1 MNTRFVFVL
10 LSMFAFVA
18 CSSTPTRPPGAAEVR
33 SKFIVL
39 QSNPQY
45 AGRAPVAMNEA
56 EAAVR
61 AAEEP
66 RSKKQAALG
75 AHLVAIANSRV
86 DIAQAQAQTLYLEEQ
101 RDSLKRDSDRSRL
114 TARTQEADAAKA
126 ENQDLQRQL
135 ADLNAKTTERGL
147 VITLG
152 DVLFSSGQANLLP
165 AAYANL
171 GKLAAFLNQH
181 SDRTLSIEGHTDSQG
196 SDDYNQGLSQRRADA
211 VRNYLMR
218 NQVASARLTSI
229 GMGESAPVGDNSTAA
244 GRQSNRRVE
253 VVIANPPAP

>member
-1 MNTRFVFVL
+1 MNTRYVFVL
-10 LSMFAFVA
+10 LTMIIFAA
-18 CSSTPTRPPGAAEVR
+18 CSSAPTRPPGADAVR
-33 SKFIVL
+33 AKFAVL
-39 QSNPQY
+39 QTDPQF

-66 RSKKQAALG
+66 RKKDQAALG
-75 AHLVAIANSRV
+75 AHLVALANSRV

-101 RDSLKRDSDRSRL
+101 QDGLKRDSDRSRL
-114 TARTQEADAAKA
+114 TARTQEADAALA

-135 ADLNAKTTERGL
+135 ADLNAKTTERGI
-147 VITLG
+147 VVTLG
-152 DVLFSSGQANLLP
+152 DVLFNTGQATLLP

-171 GKLAAFLNQH
+171 AKLAAFLNLH
-181 SDRTLSIEGHTDSQG
+181 ASRNLSIEGHTDSQG
-196 SDDYNQGLSQRRADA
+196 SEDYNQGLSQRRADS

-229 GMGESAPVGDNSTAA
+229 GMGETSPVGDNSSAS

-253 VVIANPPAP
+253 VVIANPLTP